1 MSSMKSTWLVSIIL
15 VIVLFLFTVYPGVG
29 VLGNIPGPFQIVFR
43 VLFFIAIFSL
53 LIFLLTEMHIW
64 RRRFIELSSLDA
76 EPRKDNNTHAS
87 VGLHYN
93 VDPKKHYQLLTR
105 QLIDI
110 IYASLMAQTVVIYLF
125 NRRENTYIRQ
135 EYSSSH
141 ESLPTDTFFADGEI
155 FKEYHLYP
163 KAVLYQ
169 SNQIGPDHLIY
180 YQNPP
185 KVGTLML
192 IPILVNKSFVGFI
205 GLDSIDKQAWGAED
219 IDLVKSFAELYAI
232 AILQIDIID
241 QQETYTH
248 FFRDLCRLNTKISL
262 GIEPHELYKQ
272 AAAILKK
279 YFTFDKLTFAFF
291 NEKDTQK
298 VVIEYV
304 EGSEADYTIGHEIT
318 VKKGVWEPII
328 NSGKPV
334 LINDYDKSEIEFRF
348 QPDDLKIIPFRSA
361 VGTPFIMRSIIS
373 GGVLLESYRS
383 HSYTKD
389 DINTL
394 KLFSK
399 NFSAIFNRLM
409 VYQSMKDLAMID
421 GLTNLYNHR
430 AFKDL
435 LQVEIER
442 SRRYGGTITLLI
454 LDLDNFKRIND
465 TYGHLHGD
473 YVLKKS
479 AKLIRSSVRTI
490 DTVARYGGE
499 EFAVI
504 LINADKNDCI
514 KTAERICSNIRNFL
528 FNKGRMTERMT
539 ISIGISRYPGDG
551 EDMQTIIS
559 SADRAM
565 YKAKRAGGSQVVMFE
580 HES

>member
-1 MSSMKSTWLVSIIL
+1 MKSAWLVSIIL
-15 VIVLFLFTVYPGVG
+15 VVVLFLFAVYPGVEA
-29 VLGNIPGPFQIVFR
+29 LGNVPGPFQIVFR
-43 VLFFIAIFSL
+43 VLFFIAFFSL

-64 RRRFIELSSLDA
+64 RQRFIEISSSDA
-76 EPRKDNNTHAS
+76 EPRKDNITNAS
-87 VGLHYN
+87 PGTRYN
-93 VDPKKHYQLLTR
+93 VDTKKHYQLLTR

-110 IYASLMAQTVVIYLF
+110 IYASLTAQTVVIYLF
-125 NRRENTYIRQ
+125 NRRANTYIRQ
-135 EYSSSH
+135 EHSSSQQ
-141 ESLPTDTFFADGEI
+141 SLPTDTFSADGEV
-155 FKEYHLYP
+155 FKDYHLHS

-169 SNQIGPDHLIY
+169 SDQIGPDHLIY
-180 YQNPP
+180 YQNQP
-185 KVGTLML
+185 KIGTLML

-219 IDLVKSFAELYAI
+219 IELVNSFAELYAN

-241 QQETYTH
+241 QQETYAN

-262 GIEPHELYKQ
+262 GIAPHELYKQ

-291 NEKDTQK
+291 NERDSQK
-298 VVIEYV
+298 LVIEYV

-318 VKKGVWEPII
+318 AQNGVWDPII
-328 NSGKPV
+328 NGGKPV

-361 VGTPFIMRSIIS
+361 AGVPFITGSIIS

-383 HSYTKD
+383 NSYMKD

-409 VYQSMKDLAMID
+409 IYQSMKDLAMID

-504 LINADKNDCI
+504 LINVDNDDCI
-514 KTAERICSNIRNFL
+514 KTAERICINMRNFL
-528 FNKGRMTERMT
+528 FNKGKMTERIT
-539 ISIGISRYPGDG
+539 ISIGISKYPGDG
-551 EDMQTIIS
+551 EDIQSLIS
-559 SADRAM
+559 SADMAM
-565 YKAKRAGGSQVVMFE
+565 YKAKRAGGNQVVVFE
-580 HES
+580 RES

>member
-15 VIVLFLFTVYPGVG
+15 VIVLFLFTVYPGVE
-29 VLGNIPGPFQIVFR
+29 VLENVPGPFQIAFR
-43 VLFFIAIFSL
+43 VLFFIAVFSL

-64 RRRFIELSSLDA
+64 RRRFIELSSSGA
-76 EPRKDNNTHAS
+76 EPRKNNNTHAS

-141 ESLPTDTFFADGEI
+141 ESLPTDTFSADGEI

-169 SNQIGPDHLIY
+169 SNQISPDHLIY
-180 YQNPP
+180 YQTPP

-219 IDLVKSFAELYAI
+219 IDLVNSFAELYAI
-232 AILQIDIID
+232 A
-241 QQETYTH
+241 
-248 FFRDLCRLNTKISL
+248 NTKISL

-361 VGTPFIMRSIIS
+361 VGTPFITRSTVS

-514 KTAERICSNIRNFL
+514 KTAERICSNMRNFL

-565 YKAKRAGGSQVVMFE
+565 YKAKRAGGNQVVMYE